1 MKMKAAILYGPR
13 DLRVDEIDA
22 PAMGENGVLIKIR
35 VCGICPSDV
44 RYYTGDKRDAIYPW
58 RPGHEWVG
66 EVLEVGP
73 KVETFKP
80 GDRVAAF
87 WQVVCGMCRNCQ
99 RGLSNLC
106 LTRWGPDGDERLPSI
121 ERGGFADIAWAVP
134 DALERIP
141 DSLSWDQA
149 SFAEPLSCCY
159 NGIKRTPISTGD
171 AVAIVGVG
179 PIGQLLAQ
187 LAHLR
192 GARVIALDLDPE
204 RLALARQLGASETVL
219 ASDPNAVEQVLGLT
233 DGHGADAVIV
243 AVGSPQAEETALEMV
258 CQGGCVNF
266 FAGTYPSTTISVDPN
281 VIHYKQLWV
290 TGSFHYGP
298 GDFRTALDLLS
309 RGQVQVTPLI
319 SHRLPLDEIVEGFEI
334 VANRRG
340 RKVLIHCSEDV

>member
-13 DLRVDEIDA
+13 DLRVEEIEA
-22 PAMGENGVLIKIR
+22 PVTGENGVLIRIR

-44 RYYTGDKRDAIYPW
+44 RYYTGDKRDATYPW

-73 KVETFKP
+73 EVERFQP

-87 WQVVCGMCRNCQ
+87 FQVVCGMCRNCQ
-99 RGLSNLC
+99 RGLFNLC

-121 ERGGFADIAWAVP
+121 KRGGFAEIGWAVS
-134 DALERIP
+134 DALEHIP
-141 DSLSWDQA
+141 DNLSWDEA
-149 SFAEPLSCCY
+149 SFTEPLACCY
-159 NGIKRTPISTGD
+159 NGIKRTPISAGD
-171 AVAIVGVG
+171 TVAIVGVG

-187 LAHLR
+187 LARLR

-204 RLALARQLGASETVL
+204 RLALAKQLGVSETIVASE
-219 ASDPNAVEQVLGLT
+219 PNAVQQVLDLT
-233 DGHGADAVIV
+233 HGYGADAVIV
-243 AVGSPQAEETALEMV
+243 AVGSPQAEKSALEMV
-258 CQGGCVNF
+258 CQGGCVSF
-266 FAGTYPSTTISVDPN
+266 FAGTYPSTTIPVDPN
-281 VIHYKQLWV
+281 LIHYKQLWV

-309 RGQVQVTPLI
+309 GGQVQVTPLV

-340 RKVLIHCSEDV
+340 RKALIHCSGEV